1 MNEDTASATIGRRVL
16 LGAASTLLAA
26 CPVWAQ
32 EAFPTRG
39 VRLIVPY
46 PPGGSA
52 DPPAR
57 VIGQR
62 LSSLWGQPVVV
73 ENRSGASGM
82 IGAEALARS
91 APDGY
96 TIGLGNIQTH
106 ALNVAMF
113 RRMTYDP
120 VADFEPISLVA
131 AAPHAFAVPSKSAIR
146 TMDDLAQ
153 AIRKE
158 PGKLTYGSP
167 GPGSTA
173 HLIEEVWLRKHGLS
187 AEHAAYRGAA
197 PVLNDLLAGTLA
209 FAVST
214 LPGVMTQA
222 KAGELRLL
230 SITSAE
236 RHPDLPQV
244 PTFAELE
251 IGDTAMEAW
260 FAILAPARTPRPI
273 VDRIAADIARVQA
286 MSEARQLIVAAGLE
300 PRDLGPDATRDFIR
314 AEVQRAVSI
323 GKTVGIEPE

>member
-1 MNEDTASATIGRRVL
+1 MSGTAPGTTIRRRAL
-16 LGAASTLLAA
+16 LGAAASLLAA
-26 CPVWAQ
+26 PSLRAA
-32 EAFPTRG
+32 EPYPSRG

-57 VIGQR
+57 LIGGR
-62 LSSLWGQPVVV
+62 LSTLWGQPVVV

-131 AAPHAFAVPSKSAIR
+131 AAPHAFAVSAKSPVRSMADLASAIR
-146 TMDDLAQ
+146 RD
-153 AIRKE
+153 

-167 GPGSTA
+167 GLGSTA
-173 HLIEEVWLRKHGLS
+173 HLIEEMWLRKESLS
-187 AEHAAYRGAA
+187 AVHAAYRGAA

-222 KAGELRLL
+222 QAGGLRLL
-230 SITSAE
+230 AITSAA
-236 RHPDLPQV
+236 RHPDLQDV
-244 PTFAELE
+244 PTFAELG

-260 FAILAPARTPRPI
+260 FAILAPARTPRPL
-273 VDRIAADIARVQA
+273 VGRIATDIARVQA
-286 MSEARQLIVAAGLE
+286 VPETRQLITVAGLE
-300 PRDLGPDATRDFIR
+300 TRNLGPDATRDFIR
-314 AEVQRAVSI
+314 AEVARAISVAKM
-323 GKTVGIEPE
+323 GGIEPE